1 MSNIKAE
8 SGPTTLVVTFEFEK
22 ATKNTIRFKES
33 DVGPLDVARIGTL
46 YVPKTTLKAL
56 NYKEGQKLEVTLNV
70 QK

>member
-46 YVPKTTLKAL
+46 YVPKATLKEL
-56 NYKEGQKLEVTLNV
+56 GYNEGDKLVVNLSC
-70 QK
+70 